1 MVILANSDKNV
12 YSQIQS
18 DSIKHNSFTLVS
30 NNEKKLIT
38 GFKVDDY
45 EPLSFR
51 LLKQIDKLKHLAEK
65 KRLLYVALTRA
76 EHDVIISANMK
87 NSNISDSSYL
97 GMIVNGLGI
106 NSEDLFN
113 KDFEGCITNLENIEI
128 SKETKV
134 LENKEVVLKELKFE
148 EYIKPISATSSS
160 INEDNLATKLGTITH
175 KIFELY
181 WNKFDEIDIELILN
195 KFEIIEENEQLKIKN
210 SIENF
215 KSSDVYKLLKSGVE
229 HRFELEFN
237 YQDKK
242 GFIDLVYFDKSKAG
256 WVIVDFKTGIKSQE
270 KEEKYQ
276 KQLEFYEEVLN
287 DIGMSVAAKEILWV

>member
-18 DSIKHNSFTLVS
+18 DSIKNNSFTLVS

-38 GFKVDDY
+38 GFKVDNY
-45 EPLSFR
+45 EPMCFR
-51 LLKQIDKLKHLAEK
+51 LLKKIDKLKHLAEK

-160 INEDNLATKLGTITH
+160 TKEDNLATKLGTITH

-181 WNKFDEIDIELILN
+181 WD
-195 KFEIIEENEQLKIKN
+195 KFEDININNILDKFEVFEETEQLKIKN

-215 KSSDVYKLLKSGVE
+215 KNSDVYKLLKSDVE
-229 HRFELEFN
+229 NRFELEFN
-237 YQDKK
+237 YQDKT
-242 GFIDLVYFDKSKAG
+242 GFIDLIYFNKEKNG
-256 WVIVDFKTGIKSQE
+256 WVRVDFKTGIKSKD
-270 KEEKYQ
+270 KEEIYQ
-276 KQLEFYEEVLN
+276 KQLEFDEEVLN
-287 DIGMSVAAKEILWV
+287 NIG